1 MNGNLRVGNLFGIPF
16 YINVSWFLVLALVTW
31 DYGNELGLAFPQLG
45 ALAWGLGLGA
55 ALLLFA
61 SVLAHELGHSF
72 VALRQ
77 GIPVN
82 SITLFIFGG
91 LASLGEESKT
101 PGDAFW
107 VAIAG
112 PLVSIILFGLLT
124 AVGLVGVGGPL
135 AAIVN
140 LVASINLALALFNLL
155 PGLPLDGGNA
165 LKAIVWKMTG
175 KPYKGIA
182 FASKAGQF
190 LGWVGIGLGS
200 LAILGISNVG
210 SFWTFIVGWFL
221 LQNAGRYA
229 QAASVQEQLS
239 DLTAA
244 DALTPNSPIVS
255 GELSLRE
262 FANNY
267 IIGNPMNWQKYL
279 VTDESGKLS
288 GEIKVDAMKTIPTN
302 DWWNVQV
309 KSLAQPPE
317 QWETVPADMA
327 LLEVVNLL
335 EEKKIQT
342 LVVLKDDQVAGL
354 LEKDSI
360 IQLLQKRA
368 ESQSPPSST
377 PAIASETP
385 SETP

>member
-1 MNGNLRVGNLFGIPF
+1 MNSNLRVGNLFGIPF
-16 YINVSWFLVLALVTW
+16 YINFSWFLILGLITW
-31 DYGNELGLAFPQLG
+31 DYGSALGLEFPQLG
-45 ALAWGLGLGA
+45 YFAWGLGLAA

-112 PLVSIILFGLLT
+112 PLVSIVIFTLLT
-124 AVGLVGVGGPL
+124 LVSLFSGISGAP

-165 LKAIVWKMTG
+165 LKAIVWKITG

-182 FASKAGQF
+182 FASKVGQF
-190 LGWVGIGLGS
+190 LGWVGVGLGS
-200 LAILGISNVG
+200 LAVLGISNVG
-210 SFWTFIVGWFL
+210 SFWTMIVGWFL

-229 QAASVQEQLS
+229 QAATIQERLS
-239 DLTAA
+239 GLTAA
-244 DALTPNSPIVS
+244 DVITPNSPVIS
-255 GELSLRE
+255 QELSLRE
-262 FANNY
+262 FANNH
-267 IIGNPMNWQKYL
+267 IIGNPVSWQKYL
-279 VTDESGKLS
+279 VTDEAGKLVGDVS
-288 GEIKVDAMKTIPTN
+288 VDAMKTVPTN

-309 KSLAQPPE
+309 KALVQPATSI
-317 QWETVPADMA
+317 ETVPADMA
-327 LLEVVNLL
+327 LLEVVTLL
-335 EEKKIQT
+335 EEKGIPA
-342 LVVLKDDQVAGL
+342 VVVVQDGVVKGL
-354 LEKDSI
+354 LEKEAI
-360 IQLLQKRA
+360 VQRLQ
-368 ESQSPPSST
+368 QSNL
-377 PAIASETP
+377 PADE
-385 SETP
+385 

>member
-16 YINVSWFLVLALVTW
+16 YINFSWFLVLGLVTW
-31 DYGNELGLAFPQLG
+31 DYGSELGFSFPQLG
-45 ALAWGLGLGA
+45 SLAWVLGLGA
-55 ALLLFA
+55 ALMLFA

-72 VALRQ
+72 VAIRQ

-91 LASLGEESKT
+91 LASMGEESKT

-112 PLVSIILFGLLT
+112 PLVSIVLFTILTLVSLFGGIT
-124 AVGLVGVGGPL
+124 GAP

-140 LVASINLALALFNLL
+140 LIASINLALALFNLL

-165 LKAIVWKMTG
+165 LKAIVWKITG
-175 KPYKGIA
+175 KPYKGLA

-190 LGWVGIGLGS
+190 LGWVGVGLGLLS
-200 LAILGISNVG
+200 VLGLSNIG
-210 SFWTFIVGWFL
+210 SFWTLIVGWFL
-221 LQNAGRYA
+221 LQNAGRSA

-239 DLTAA
+239 GLTAA
-244 DALTPNSPIVS
+244 DAITPNSPVVS
-255 GELSLRE
+255 AELSLRE

-267 IIGNPMNWQKYL
+267 VIGNPMDWKKYL
-279 VTDESGKLS
+279 VTDAEGKMI
-288 GEIKVDAMKTIPTN
+288 GEISVDAMKTIPTN

-309 KSLAQPPE
+309 KELVQPAE
-317 QWETVPADMA
+317 QLVTVAIDMP
-327 LLEVVNLL
+327 LLEVVTLL
-335 EEKKIQT
+335 EEKNVQT
-342 LVVLKDDQVAGL
+342 LAVMKDGSVLAGL

-360 IQLLQKRA
+360 IKLLQKRFEEKA
-368 ESQSPPSST
+368 E
-377 PAIASETP
+377 A
-385 SETP
+385 

>member
-16 YINVSWFLVLALVTW
+16 YINFSWFLVLGLVTW
-31 DYGNELGLAFPQLG
+31 DYGSELGFSFPQLG
-45 ALAWGLGLGA
+45 SLAWILGFGA
-55 ALLLFA
+55 ALMLFA

-72 VALRQ
+72 VAIRQ

-91 LASLGEESKT
+91 LASMGEESKT

-112 PLVSIILFGLLT
+112 PLVSIILFTLLT
-124 AVGLVGVGGPL
+124 LISLFGGITGAP

-140 LVASINLALALFNLL
+140 LIASINLALALFNLL

-165 LKAIVWKMTG
+165 LKAIVWKITG
-175 KPYKGIA
+175 KPYKGLA

-190 LGWVGIGLGS
+190 LGWVGVGLGLLS
-200 LAILGISNVG
+200 VLGLSNIG
-210 SFWTFIVGWFL
+210 SFWTLIVGWFL
-221 LQNAGRYA
+221 LQNAGRSA

-239 DLTAA
+239 GLTAA
-244 DALTPNSPIVS
+244 DALTPNSPVIS
-255 GELSLRE
+255 AELSLRE

-267 IIGNPMNWQKYL
+267 VIGNPMDWKKYL
-279 VTDESGKLS
+279 VTDVAGKMI
-288 GEIKVDAMKTIPTN
+288 GEIAVDAMKTIPTN

-309 KSLAQPPE
+309 KELVQPAE
-317 QWETVPADMA
+317 QLVTVAIDMP
-327 LLEVVNLL
+327 LLEVVTLL
-335 EEKKIQT
+335 EEKNVQT
-342 LVVLKDDQVAGL
+342 LAVIKDGSVLAGL

-360 IQLLQKRA
+360 IKLLQKRFEEKA
-368 ESQSPPSST
+368 E
-377 PAIASETP
+377 A
-385 SETP
+385 

>member
-1 MNGNLRVGNLFGIPF
+1 MNKGLEEKGMNGNLRVGNLFGIPF
-16 YINVSWFLVLALVTW
+16 YINLSWFLVLGLVTW
-31 DYGNELGLAFPQLG
+31 DYGSELGLAFPQLG
-45 ALAWGLGLGA
+45 ALAWGVGLAA

-112 PLVSIILFGLLT
+112 PLVSILLFAFLSLISLYSGITGPSAAVVSLL
-124 AVGLVGVGGPL
+124 
-135 AAIVN
+135 
-140 LVASINLALALFNLL
+140 ASINLALALFNLL

-165 LKAIVWKMTG
+165 LKAIVWKITG

-200 LAILGISNVG
+200 LSLLGISNIG
-210 SFWTFIVGWFL
+210 SFWTLIVGWFL

-239 DLTAA
+239 GLTAA
-244 DALTPNSPIVS
+244 DALTPNSPVVS
-255 GELSLRE
+255 AELSLRE

-267 IIGNPMNWQKYL
+267 IIGNPTTWQKYL
-279 VTDESGKLS
+279 VTDEAGKLL
-288 GEIKVDAMKTIPTN
+288 GEISVDGMKTIPTN
-302 DWWNVQV
+302 EWWNVQV
-309 KSLAQPPE
+309 KALVQPAEPI
-317 QWETVPADMA
+317 ETVPADMA
-327 LLEVVNLL
+327 LLQVVTLL
-335 EEKKIQT
+335 EEKAVQA
-342 LVVLKDDQVAGL
+342 LVVMKDGAVAGL

-360 IQLLQKRA
+360 IRLLQKQA
-368 ESQSPPSST
+368 EEKKT
-377 PAIASETP
+377 
-385 SETP
+385 

>member
-16 YINVSWFLVLALVTW
+16 FINFSWFLVLGLVTW
-31 DYGNELGLAFPQLG
+31 DYGNELGFSFPQLG
-45 ALAWGLGLGA
+45 GFAWVLGLGA
-55 ALLLFA
+55 ALMLFA

-72 VALRQ
+72 VAMRQ

-91 LASLGEESKT
+91 LASMGEESKT

-112 PLVSIILFGLLT
+112 PLVSIVLFTLLTLVSLFGGIT
-124 AVGLVGVGGPL
+124 GAP

-140 LVASINLALALFNLL
+140 LIASINLALALFNLL

-165 LKAIVWKMTG
+165 LKAIVWKITG
-175 KPYKGIA
+175 KPYKGLA

-190 LGWVGIGLGS
+190 LGWVGVGLGLLS
-200 LAILGISNVG
+200 VLGVSNIG
-210 SFWTFIVGWFL
+210 SFWTLIVGWFL
-221 LQNAGRYA
+221 LQNAGRSA

-239 DLTAA
+239 GLTAA
-244 DALTPNSPIVS
+244 DAVTPNSPVVS
-255 GELSLRE
+255 AELSLRE

-267 IIGNPMNWQKYL
+267 VIGNATDWKKYL
-279 VTDESGKLS
+279 VTDADGKMI
-288 GEIKVDAMKTIPTN
+288 GEIAVDAMKTIPTN

-309 KSLAQPPE
+309 KELVQPAE
-317 QWETVPADMA
+317 QLVTVAIDMP
-327 LLEVVNLL
+327 LLEVVTLL
-335 EEKKIQT
+335 EEKNVQT
-342 LVVLKDDQVAGL
+342 LAVLKDGAVLTGL

-360 IQLLQKRA
+360 IKLLQKRFEEKA
-368 ESQSPPSST
+368 E
-377 PAIASETP
+377 A
-385 SETP
+385 

>member
-16 YINVSWFLVLALVTW
+16 FINFSWFLVLGLVTW
-31 DYGNELGLAFPQLG
+31 DYGNELGFSFPQLG
-45 ALAWGLGLGA
+45 GFAWVLGLGA
-55 ALLLFA
+55 ALMLFA

-72 VALRQ
+72 VAMRQ

-91 LASLGEESKT
+91 LASMGEESKT

-112 PLVSIILFGLLT
+112 PLVSIVLFTLLTLVSLFG
-124 AVGLVGVGGPL
+124 GVTGAP

-140 LVASINLALALFNLL
+140 LIASINLALALFNLL

-165 LKAIVWKMTG
+165 LKAIVWKITG
-175 KPYKGIA
+175 KPYKGLA

-190 LGWVGIGLGS
+190 LGWVGVGLGLLS
-200 LAILGISNVG
+200 VLGLSNIG
-210 SFWTFIVGWFL
+210 SFWTLIVGWFL
-221 LQNAGRYA
+221 LQNAGRSA

-239 DLTAA
+239 GLTAA
-244 DALTPNSPIVS
+244 DAVTPNSPVIS
-255 GELSLRE
+255 AELSLRE

-267 IIGNPMNWQKYL
+267 VIGNATNWKKYL
-279 VTDESGKLS
+279 VTDAEGKMI
-288 GEIKVDAMKTIPTN
+288 GEIAVDAMKTIPTN

-309 KSLAQPPE
+309 KELVQPAE
-317 QWETVPADMA
+317 QLVTVAIDMP
-327 LLEVVNLL
+327 LLEVVTLL
-335 EEKKIQT
+335 EEKNVQT
-342 LVVLKDDQVAGL
+342 LAVLKDGAVLAGL

-360 IQLLQKRA
+360 IRLLQQRFEEKVEA
-368 ESQSPPSST
+368 
-377 PAIASETP
+377 
-385 SETP
+385 

>member
-16 YINVSWFLVLALVTW
+16 FINFSWFLVLGLVTW
-31 DYGNELGLAFPQLG
+31 DYGNELGFSFPQLG
-45 ALAWGLGLGA
+45 GFAWVLGLGA
-55 ALLLFA
+55 ALMLFA

-72 VALRQ
+72 VAMRQ

-91 LASLGEESKT
+91 LASMGEESKT

-112 PLVSIILFGLLT
+112 PLVSIVLFTLLTLVSLFGGIT
-124 AVGLVGVGGPL
+124 GAP

-140 LVASINLALALFNLL
+140 LIASINLALALFNLL

-165 LKAIVWKMTG
+165 LKAIVWKITG
-175 KPYKGIA
+175 KPYKGLA

-190 LGWVGIGLGS
+190 LGWVGVGLGLLS
-200 LAILGISNVG
+200 VLGLSNIG
-210 SFWTFIVGWFL
+210 SFWTLIVGWFL
-221 LQNAGRYA
+221 LQNAGRSA

-239 DLTAA
+239 GLTAA
-244 DALTPNSPIVS
+244 DAVTPNSPVVS
-255 GELSLRE
+255 AELSLRE

-267 IIGNPMNWQKYL
+267 VIGNATDWKKYL
-279 VTDESGKLS
+279 VTDAEGKMI
-288 GEIKVDAMKTIPTN
+288 GEIAVDAMKTIPTN

-309 KSLAQPPE
+309 KELVQPAE
-317 QWETVPADMA
+317 QLVTVAIDMP
-327 LLEVVNLL
+327 LLEVVTLL
-335 EEKKIQT
+335 EEKNVQT
-342 LVVLKDDQVAGL
+342 LAVLKDGVVLAGL

-360 IQLLQKRA
+360 IKLLQKRFEEKA
-368 ESQSPPSST
+368 E
-377 PAIASETP
+377 A
-385 SETP
+385 

>member
-1 MNGNLRVGNLFGIPF
+1 MNKGLEEKGMNGNLRVGNLFGIPF
-16 YINVSWFLVLALVTW
+16 YINLSWFLVLGLVTW
-31 DYGNELGLAFPQLG
+31 DYGSELGLAFPQLG
-45 ALAWGLGLGA
+45 ALAWGVGLAA

-112 PLVSIILFGLLT
+112 PLVSILLFAFLSLIGLYSGIT
-124 AVGLVGVGGPL
+124 GPSAAVVSLL
-135 AAIVN
+135 
-140 LVASINLALALFNLL
+140 ASINLALALFNLL

-165 LKAIVWKMTG
+165 LKAIVWKITG

-182 FASKAGQF
+182 FASKVGQF
-190 LGWVGIGLGS
+190 LGWVGVGLGS
-200 LAILGISNVG
+200 LSLLGISNIG
-210 SFWTFIVGWFL
+210 SFWTLIVGWFL

-239 DLTAA
+239 GLTAA
-244 DALTPNSPIVS
+244 DALTPNSPVVS
-255 GELSLRE
+255 AELSLRE

-267 IIGNPMNWQKYL
+267 IIGNATTWQKYL
-279 VTDESGKLS
+279 VTDEAGKLL
-288 GEIKVDAMKTIPTN
+288 GEISVDAMKTIPTN
-302 DWWNVQV
+302 EWWNVQV
-309 KSLAQPPE
+309 KALVQPAEPI
-317 QWETVPADMA
+317 ETVPADMA
-327 LLEVVNLL
+327 LLEVVTLL
-335 EEKKIQT
+335 EEKAVQA
-342 LVVLKDDQVAGL
+342 LVVMKDGAVAGL

-360 IQLLQKRA
+360 IKLLQTRTEGKTDA
-368 ESQSPPSST
+368 
-377 PAIASETP
+377 
-385 SETP
+385 